1 MEAVA
6 SHLLDP
12 NVRCSPHHAH
22 SNTPRNSRA
31 SRHLARLSSGPR
43 PGMYKVSRIA
53 SQRVVGGTVVVRAP
67 NTNNNVSLKRVDG
80 DLRPSIRFGSAA
92 GAFVYYAVTRG
103 YRDQDRQQYCRSHV
117 KLVDAACAVVASQAA
132 GCLHVPQIARCS
144 PQSQIGRYTAT
155 WKRAVDVW
163 RSHETFGE
171 PLRAAETNGSLS
183 ETKTPARSTN
193 DRVEHAIWEVLPALG
208 RRICHG

>member
-12 NVRCSPHHAH
+12 KVRCSPHHAH
-22 SNTPRNSRA
+22 FNTPRNSRA

-43 PGMYKVSRIA
+43 AGMYKVSRIA

-132 GCLHVPQIARCS
+132 GCLHVPQIA
-144 PQSQIGRYTAT
+144 TAT
-155 WKRAVDVW
+155 WLRAVDVW